1 MNQLTQHLIV
11 HGRVQGVNFRNAC
24 RRQARDLGVLGWVR
38 NMPDGTVEV
47 HAQGPAQAVRDL
59 VDWAHHGP
67 RNALVSKV
75 EINEA
80 EWQELERFDVR

>member
-1 MNQLTQHLIV
+1 MNQLTRHLIV

-38 NMPDGTVEV
+38 NKPDGTVAV

-80 EWQELERFDVR
+80 ERQELERFDVR